1 MAVKRSIPFW
11 GKVVWW
17 LGILA
22 SLVLALWMLLPK
34 VASYFVERQ
43 FEAFGCK
50 HVNVVVD
57 YPGLR
62 STVVPLVSFQ
72 KTLGTET
79 ARLTVK
85 GLTLYYQLPQLWE
98 GSLSEVRIEY
108 LRLDLTGG
116 PADHS
121 ELAPDALHRGSL
133 SDERSM
139 ATVAAALDSISEV
152 LLVPP
157 VGRVALTNASI
168 FREQATGPFR
178 RLKVSGTL
186 LHEHGTLHGAIT
198 FQGTKGE
205 PYALELSMNPRGRT
219 KILLHSVKSPAAPL
233 LDMESTVQVSQALHW
248 QGSVKAD
255 LRRSTPF
262 LALLLPL
269 GPDLERVDGVV
280 QFQGEGSTKQIG
292 SVRRLL
298 RDASTR
304 VHGVFQASVELP
316 AWGASSENIA
326 MTLSGEVDA
335 DATGVAL
342 TLSPASSVKVLVHPP
357 EQLLQGTPFLSQF
370 KEREPVHLQ
379 LQDEVTARVS
389 LGADPQWHFDGPIRV
404 RFGVEQ
410 SPIGLDVVL
419 TSASGPFR
427 DPLSTKADVHGRL
440 WGALPVLESQPM
452 QAKDLRWSVAGK
464 LAFQKA
470 AIHVEVEK
478 GSWVKTGP
486 LRFEQGTVNLAEFY
500 TGRTFPVSVEWA
512 SKKWKVGPTA
522 TQIRLPRLH
531 WGGRTVTMEKVGLR
545 LQETSGKGN
554 TWQTKGTAHIRRPR
568 LHWGGRTVTMEK
580 VGLRLQEASGKG
592 NTWQT
597 KGTAH
602 IRRPRLDWRG
612 RTVTMERVGLH
623 LQEAWGNGSR
633 WQTKGTAKMFG
644 LSSVLDEFVPPKIN
658 LAIGFDAL
666 PALVKAGIVAETVDQ
681 SVKVTGRVMHDLT
694 TNQGAL
700 RATLMPRPFS
710 PSGTTLSRL
719 IMPWEY
725 PFDVTAGRLAL
736 SAAVTWGAAPR
747 RASSGSD
754 DRQKPRS
761 IAVKQGEV
769 SISAKDLDGYYE
781 DIVIEDVSTTITVN
795 ATSLDDV
802 TMAGSAQ
809 VRIGRVDSGIALE
822 NIVLTLRLGRLGFGN
837 GAGQPIVDLKNITA
851 HTLGGRVSSPWIYLD
866 PARPP
871 TRFTLKVDGVQL
883 DRLLQLEQQPGLEGT
898 GVLDGS
904 IPITLNGETITIRDG
919 RAAVRPPGGVIRF
932 APLEGTRQVLVQAK
946 PEMELV
952 LRALENFRYDVLRAA
967 VNYREDGTLSLETRL
982 EGKNPD
988 MTESPPVHF
997 NLNVEENIPALL
1009 QSVQVVKDIERR
1021 LEKAFGQP

>member
-1 MAVKRSIPFW
+1 MAVKRSIPLW
-11 GKVVWW
+11 GKVIWW

-22 SLVLALWMLLPK
+22 SFVLALWMLLPK

-50 HVNVVVD
+50 HVNVVAE

-72 KTLGTET
+72 KDLGTET
-79 ARLTVK
+79 ARLTIK
-85 GLTLYYQLPQLWE
+85 GLTLFYQLPRLWE
-98 GSLSEVRIEY
+98 GFLSEVRIEE
-108 LRLDLTGG
+108 LSLDLTGG
-116 PADHS
+116 VTNQSPS
-121 ELAPDALHRGSL
+121 P
-133 SDERSM
+133 SDELSIAM
-139 ATVAAALDSISEV
+139 VAAALDSLSEF

-157 VGRVALTNASI
+157 VGRVALANASI

-178 RLKVSGTL
+178 RLTVSGTL
-186 LHEHGTLHGAIT
+186 RHEHGTLHGAIT
-198 FQGTKGE
+198 FQGTKGD
-205 PYALELSMNPRGRT
+205 PYALQLTMNPRGTT
-219 KILLHSVKSPAAPL
+219 KVLLHSAKSPAESL
-233 LDMESTVQVSQALHW
+233 LEMESTVQISRALHW
-248 QGSVKAD
+248 QGSVIANLK
-255 LRRSTPF
+255 RSTPF

-292 SVRRLL
+292 SFRRLL

-304 VHGVFQASVELP
+304 VHGAFQASVELP
-316 AWGASSENIA
+316 AWGETSEDIA

-342 TLSPASSVKVLVHPP
+342 TLFPVSSVKVLVHPP

-370 KEREPVHLQ
+370 KGCEPVHLQ
-379 LQDEVTARVS
+379 LQDEVKARFS
-389 LGADPQWHFDGPIRV
+389 FDADPQWYFDGPIRV
-404 RFGVEQ
+404 QYGVEQ
-410 SPIGLDVVL
+410 SPVGLDVVV
-419 TSASGPFR
+419 TDASGPFR
-427 DPLSTKADVHGRL
+427 DPLSAKADAHGRL
-440 WGALPVLESQPM
+440 WGALPVLASQPI
-452 QAKDLRWSVAGK
+452 QAKDLRWSVTGK
-464 LAFQKA
+464 LAFQKP
-470 AIHVEVEK
+470 AIQVEVEE
-478 GSWVKTGP
+478 GSWVKTGH
-486 LRFEQGTVNLAEFY
+486 LRFEQGTANLAEFY
-500 TGRTFPVSVEWA
+500 AGRTFPVSVEWP

-522 TQIRLPRLH
+522 TKIRLPRLR
-531 WGGRTVTMEKVGLR
+531 WGGRTVTMERVGLR
-545 LQETSGKGN
+545 LE
-554 TWQTKGTAHIRRPR
+554 
-568 LHWGGRTVTMEK
+568 
-580 VGLRLQEASGKG
+580 EASGKG

-602 IRRPRLDWRG
+602 LTNPRIDWGG
-612 RTVTMERVGLH
+612 RTVTMERMGVRLR
-623 LQEAWGNGSR
+623 EASGTGSV
-633 WQTKGTAKMFG
+633 WQTKGTAKILG
-644 LSSVLDEFVPPKIN
+644 LSSVLDEFIPPKIN
-658 LAIGFDAL
+658 LAIGFDAV

-681 SVKVTGRVMHDLT
+681 SVKVTGRVTHDVT

-700 RATLMPRPFS
+700 RATLVPRKFS
-710 PSGTTLSRL
+710 LSGTTLSRL
-719 IMPWEY
+719 ITPWEY

-736 SAAVTWGAAPR
+736 SAAMTWGADPR
-747 RASSGSD
+747 RASSGND

-769 SISAKDLDGYYE
+769 IISAKDLDGYYE

-802 TMAGSAQ
+802 TMAGPAQ

-822 NIVLTLRLGRLGFGN
+822 NIALTLRLGRLGFGH
-837 GAGQPIVDLKNITA
+837 GAGQPIVDLKNISA
-851 HTLGGRVSSPWIYLD
+851 HALGGRVSSPRIYLD

-871 TRFTLKVDGVQL
+871 TRFKLKVDGMQL

-904 IPITLNGETITIRDG
+904 VPITLNGETITIHEG
-919 RAAVRPPGGVIRF
+919 RVAVRPPGGVIRF
-932 APLEGTRQVLVQAK
+932 APLDETRQMLVQAK

-952 LRALENFRYDVLRAA
+952 LRALENFRYDVLRAE

-1009 QSVQVVKDIERR
+1009 QSVQVVKDIEQR

>member
-1 MAVKRSIPFW
+1 MAVKRSIPLW

-22 SLVLALWMLLPK
+22 SFVFALWMLLPK
-34 VASYFVERQ
+34 VAAHFVERQ

-72 KTLGTET
+72 KDLGTET

-98 GSLSEVRIEY
+98 GFLSEVRIEE
-108 LRLDLTGG
+108 LGLDLTGG
-116 PADHS
+116 VTDHS
-121 ELAPDALHRGSL
+121 EPVPDVFHRGSL
-133 SDERSM
+133 FGEPPI
-139 ATVAAALDSISEV
+139 ATVAAALDSLSEF
-152 LLVPP
+152 LLNPL
-157 VGRVALTNASI
+157 VGQVALTNANI
-168 FREQATGPFR
+168 YREQATGPFR
-178 RLKVSGTL
+178 RVKVSGSL
-186 LHEHGTLHGAIT
+186 RHEHGTLRGAIT

-219 KILLHSVKSPAAPL
+219 KVLLHSAKSPAEFL
-233 LDMESTVQVSQALHW
+233 LDMESAVHVSQALHW
-248 QGSVKAD
+248 QGSLKAN
-255 LRRSTPF
+255 LKRSTPF

-280 QFQGEGSTKQIG
+280 EFQGEGSTKQIG
-292 SVRRLL
+292 SFHRMI
-298 RDASTR
+298 RDASTHL
-304 VHGVFQASVELP
+304 HGVFQASVELP
-316 AWGASSENIA
+316 AWGETSKEIA

-335 DATGVAL
+335 DSTVVAV
-342 TLSPASSVKVLVHPP
+342 TLFPSSFVKGLVRPP
-357 EQLLQGTPFLSQF
+357 EHLLKGTPFLGRF

-379 LQDEVTARVS
+379 SQDEVKARLS
-389 LGADPQWHFDGPIRV
+389 LDDDPQWHLNGPIQV
-404 RFGVEQ
+404 QYGVER

-427 DPLSTKADVHGRL
+427 DPLSTKADAHGRL
-440 WGALPVLESQPM
+440 WGALPVLESQPI
-452 QAKDLRWSVAGK
+452 QAKDLRWSVTAK
-464 LAFQKA
+464 VAFQKP

-486 LRFEQGTVNLAEFY
+486 LRFEQGMVNLAEFY
-500 TGRTFPVSVEWA
+500 AGRTFPVSVEWP

-522 TQIRLPRLH
+522 TQIRLPRLD
-531 WGGRTVTMEKVGLR
+531 WRGRTVTMEKVGLR
-545 LQETSGKGN
+545 LQGASGKGN

-568 LHWGGRTVTMEK
+568 LHWGGRTVTME
-580 VGLRLQEASGKG
+580 
-592 NTWQT
+592 
-597 KGTAH
+597 
-602 IRRPRLDWRG
+602 
-612 RTVTMERVGLH
+612 RVGLH
-623 LQEAWGNGSR
+623 LQTASRKGNE
-633 WQTKGTAKMFG
+633 WQAKGMAKAFG
-644 LSSVLDEFVPPKIN
+644 LSSVVDEFVPPKIN
-658 LAIGFDAL
+658 LAIGFDTV

-681 SVKVTGRVMHDLT
+681 SVKVTGRVTHDVT

-700 RATLMPRPFS
+700 RATLVPRPFS
-710 PSGTTLSRL
+710 QTGTTLSRL

-736 SAAVTWGAAPR
+736 SAAVTWGADPR

-769 SISAKDLDGYYE
+769 TISAKDLDGYYE

-802 TMAGSAQ
+802 TMAGPAQ

-822 NIVLTLRLGRLGFGN
+822 NIALTLRLGRLGFGN
-837 GAGQPIVDLKNITA
+837 GAKQPIVDLKNISA
-851 HTLGGRVSSPWIYLD
+851 HTLGGRVSSPRIYLD

-871 TRFTLKVDGVQL
+871 TRFTMKVDGVQL

-904 IPITLNGETITIRDG
+904 IPITLNGETITIQDG
-919 RAAVRPPGGVIRF
+919 RANVRPPGGVIRF
-932 APLEGTRQVLVQAK
+932 APLEKTRQMLVQAK

-952 LRALENFRYDVLRAA
+952 LRALENFRYDVLRTV
-967 VNYREDGTLSLETRL
+967 VNYQEDGTLLLETRL

-997 NLNVEENIPALL
+997 NLNVQENIPALL
-1009 QSVQVVKDIERR
+1009 QSVQVVKDIEQR
-1021 LEKAFGQP
+1021 LEKAFGQPSF